1 MEFILSGKNILYTI
15 TSFSFAYLSYHFF
28 NKIKLIYTSF
38 KYLNSYINTIN
49 DNTAIVHD
57 TYIEIPYTHVGSQ
70 YKVRLPYNP
79 KLTMH
84 MLNYYV
90 TADTIN
96 EDGTISNI
104 DITQQP
110 GVPYLIDAIDLN
122 VNKIT
127 AITENNNIYE
137 YIDKIPMY
145 LNNF

>member
-1 MEFILSGKNILYTI
+1 MEFILSGKKILYTI
-15 TSFSFAYLSYHFF
+15 TSLSLAYLSYHAF
-28 NKIKLIYTSF
+28 NKIKLIYTSL
-38 KYLNSYINTIN
+38 KYLNNHVNTIN
-49 DNTAIVHD
+49 DNSAVIYD

-84 MLNYYV
+84 MLNYNV

-96 EDGTISNI
+96 EDGTISFV

-127 AITENNNIYE
+127 AIDENENIYE
-137 YIDKIPMY
+137 YTDKIPYY
-145 LNNF
+145 LN